1 MSKWKWKLG
10 PATVAPAILDPFA
23 PKPIVPSPLEE
34 VSASLLAIDADRV
47 RPPPVLVDR
56 LMAEALALVA
66 AAERYARRLKE
77 AGLDSSAIPTLELR
91 ARALAEAHLRLE
103 LARATTRPSSELDIE
118 RDARIVRADLI
129 AATRFALRN
138 DTDAMAALF
147 ALQEGE
153 DARTLV
159 TDLRALVKLVERHLA
174 AFDAIGFKVRKR
186 VAEALTMATDLETV
200 RSYEREL
207 HPDEIAAR
215 ETRDRATI
223 LLLESMTLVRAAG
236 EYAFRSK
243 PRILVRFRTAYD
255 RTRVR
260 L

>member
-1 MSKWKWKLG
+1 MTKWKWKLG

-23 PKPIVPSPLEE
+23 PKPVLPSPLDE
-34 VSASLLAIDADRV
+34 VTATLAAMDAARV

-66 AAERYARRLKE
+66 VAERYQRKLKE
-77 AGLDSSAIPTLELR
+77 AGLDRSAISTLELR
-91 ARALAEAHLRLE
+91 TRALGEAHLRLE

-118 RDARIVRADLI
+118 RDARIARADLI
-129 AATRFALRN
+129 AAARFALRD
-138 DTDAMAALF
+138 DTEAMAALF

-153 DARTLV
+153 DARTLIP
-159 TDLRALVKLVERHLA
+159 DLRALAKLLGRHLA
-174 AFDAIGFKVRKR
+174 AFDRIGFKARKR
-186 VAEALTMATDLETV
+186 VVEAETMAADLEAV
-200 RSYEREL
+200 REYEREL
-207 HPDEIAAR
+207 HPDEVAAR

-236 EYAFRSK
+236 EYAFRAK